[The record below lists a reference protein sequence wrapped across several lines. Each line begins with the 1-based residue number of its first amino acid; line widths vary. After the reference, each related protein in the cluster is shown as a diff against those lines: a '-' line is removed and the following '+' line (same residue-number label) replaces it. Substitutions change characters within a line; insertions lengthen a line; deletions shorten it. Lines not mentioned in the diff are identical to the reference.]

1 MGVRRSV
8 AGSSG
13 GFSTTRGDDPSSLAA
28 ALRPFTRAIDRHRR
42 LLAAVCAGAAVVVA
56 VSALTPSAPA
66 AFDAASAGRSSV
78 LPVGAG
84 DAAVAGADRVAVA
97 VRLADAAGVLLLRPG
112 SHAEVL
118 AGPPADGGWSA
129 AGSAGS
135 AAAAGDAEV
144 LASDAVVLAIPE
156 PAGAAGGASSGAGV
170 SGLLGSSSAAT
181 GGLDGVVVLAVPPSD
196 ARRLAAAAGTR
207 ALSVA
212 VAVGSGG

>member
-66 AFDAASAGRSSV
+66 AFDATSAWRSSV

-118 AGPPADGGWSA
+118 AGPSADGGWPA

-135 AAAAGDAEV
+135 AASAGDAEV
-144 LASDAVVLAIPE
+144 LAADAVVLAIPE
-156 PAGAAGGASSGAGV
+156 PAAAAASSGAGV
-170 SGLLGSSSAAT
+170 SGLLGSSSTAT